1 MTSMPSTRTIV
12 VLALAALAL
21 AVGVASVVQRNA
33 ARTGAQQ
40 TATGKAMLEAMLDEE
55 TGVRGF
61 ALTSGRA
68 EEFLEP
74 YQNGE
79 ERFLAN
85 LAMAYN
91 QTRGDT
97 AAREALARSALAA
110 QRWRGLSDNA
120 LIQVRAGRVR
130 TAYALTSMRRRKE
143 AMDRFRLTNARYL
156 AATRARAH
164 RLESRAVVLSVSLVV
179 VLGGAFALGGMVLA
193 RRAGAG
199 RAAAR
204 AAERDF
210 EQRQRELNF
219 GLQVTESEEEA
230 QSFLHR
236 HLEHAIPGSEVV
248 VLKRNNSANRLLP
261 GTPLDPG
268 SKLEGAFTET
278 EPRSCL
284 AVRLAQRRSHAAD
297 QSTAVMACGI
307 CGKLE
312 TETTCSPLL
321 VGGEVIGSVLVGHPG
336 PLDDLG
342 ERALEESVKQAAPV
356 LANLRNLAIAERRAA
371 TDGLTGLPNRRAFEE
386 TLKRMSAH
394 ANRTMSP
401 LAAVALDLDHFK
413 QINDVYGHGQGD
425 EVLAAVGALLLAVV
439 RESDFVARVGGEE
452 FMILL
457 PDTGRDGS
465 LIICERIRAGIAGLE
480 FPAMGQDVTASLG
493 VAVLPDDEVDAP
505 SLVRAADRMLY
516 TAKTNGRNRVEI
528 AELDLG
534 ALPDGEGAAIA

>member
-1 MTSMPSTRTIV
+1 MKSMPSTRSIV

-21 AVGVASVVQRNA
+21 AVGIASVVQRNA
-33 ARTGAQQ
+33 ARSGAQQ
-40 TATGKAMLEAMLDEE
+40 TATSKAMLEAMLDEE
-55 TGVRGF
+55 TGLRGF
-61 ALTSGRA
+61 ALSNGQA

-74 YQNGE
+74 YQDGE

-85 LAMAYN
+85 LAVAYG
-91 QTRGDT
+91 QTRGDLT
-97 AAREALARSALAA
+97 ARQALDRSVVAARRWRALSDTALA
-110 QRWRGLSDNA
+110 
-120 LIQVRAGRVR
+120 QVRSGRVR
-130 TAYALTSMRRRKE
+130 TAYGLTSMRRRKD
-143 AMDRFRLTNARYL
+143 AMDAFRTTNARYL
-156 AATRARAH
+156 AAARARAG
-164 RLESRAVVLSVSLVV
+164 RLETRAVILSVSLVV
-179 VLGGAFALGGMVLA
+179 ILGGVFALVGMVLA
-193 RRAGAG
+193 RRAADG

-204 AAERDF
+204 DAEREFDA
-210 EQRQRELNF
+210 RQRELNS

-236 HLEHAIPGSEVV
+236 HLQHAIPGSEVV
-248 VLKRNNSANRLLP
+248 VLKRNNSANRLIP
-261 GTPLDPG
+261 GTPLDSG
-268 SKLEGAFTET
+268 SKLDGAFSDA

-284 AVRLAQRRSHAAD
+284 AIRLAQRRSHAAD
-297 QSTAVMACGI
+297 QSASVMPCGI

-336 PLDDLG
+336 RLDELH

-386 TLKRMSAH
+386 TLKRMAAH
-394 ANRTMSP
+394 SHRAMSP

-413 QINDVYGHGQGD
+413 QINDVHGHGRGD
-425 EVLAAVGALLLAVV
+425 EVLAAVGALLLTMV

-452 FMILL
+452 FMVLL

-465 LIICERIRAGIAGLE
+465 LIISERIRAAIAALDFSGV
-480 FPAMGQDVTASLG
+480 DRVTASLG
-493 VAVLPDDEVDAP
+493 VAVLPDDEADAP
-505 SLVRAADRMLY
+505 NLVRAADRMLY